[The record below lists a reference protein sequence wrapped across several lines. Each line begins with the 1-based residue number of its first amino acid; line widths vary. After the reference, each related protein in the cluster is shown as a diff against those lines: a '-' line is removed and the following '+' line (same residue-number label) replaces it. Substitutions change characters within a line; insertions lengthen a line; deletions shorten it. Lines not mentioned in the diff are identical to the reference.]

1 MMKFFVPGISWE
13 TQTGRPQHIG
23 PALLD
28 EVTNAT
34 GEIAD
39 AALPLLDPLQQAMGY
54 KRGFWKYH

>member
-1 MMKFFVPGISWE
+1 MMKFFVLGISWE
-13 TQTGRPQHIG
+13 TQTGRPQPVG

-28 EVTNAT
+28 GVTNAT

-54 KRGFWKYH
+54 KRGF